1 MKKGELLHLYELL
14 DVVKKHAEENDMV
27 SQPIDFD
34 NLHPDTQQEY
44 YNNDIYPD
52 EPYDELEIT
61 LLHATKTEHKDKLKS
76 LLFNL
81 ANGLQ
86 ELEDSPEKK
95 EDVQKDLDKLNTIL
109 SPSDD

>member
-1 MKKGELLHLYELL
+1 MNKGELLHLYELL
-14 DVVKKHAEENDMV
+14 TVVKQHAEENDMV

-34 NLHPDTQQEY
+34 NLNLDTQEEY
-44 YNNDIYPD
+44 YNNDMYPN
-52 EPYDELEIT
+52 EKYDELEIT

-86 ELEDSPEKK
+86 ELEDSPEKS
-95 EDVQKDLDKLNTIL
+95 EDVQKDLNELNTIL
-109 SPSDD
+109 NPSDD